1 MLEVGQSA
9 PSFQLTDDQNNTANL
24 TDYQGHPLAL
34 FFYPKADT
42 PG

>member
-9 PSFQLTDDQNNTANL
+9 PSFQLANSQNNTVNL
-24 TDYQGHPLAL
+24 TDYQGHLLVL